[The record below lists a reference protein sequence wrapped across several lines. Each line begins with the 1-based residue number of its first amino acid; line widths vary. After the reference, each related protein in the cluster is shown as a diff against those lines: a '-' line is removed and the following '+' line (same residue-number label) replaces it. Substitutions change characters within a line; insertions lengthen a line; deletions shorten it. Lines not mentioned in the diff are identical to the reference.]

1 MKLLR
6 KLIGWM
12 MMVCVIG
19 LNAGCATTGGSYCDI
34 ARPIWWDSTEQ
45 LDATPPGITR
55 QIVVHNETV
64 AALCR

>member
-1 MKLLR
+1 
-6 KLIGWM
+6 
-12 MMVCVIG
+12 MVCVIG

-34 ARPIWWDSTEQ
+34 ARPIWWDNTEQ